1 MKNKKALLAIGFSAL
16 MITSLVI
23 NTKAGTLEWR
33 YENNKAYWYED
44 NIKQGTY
51 DDAKGVIGDGTVR
64 GREIYDPESDG
75 WYWLDACYDGA
86 KAVNKEVWMPY
97 VYQDEKNWNE
107 KEILANANASGL
119 MANQVKETIKNGE
132 GKWVRYD
139 ANGKMVKGWYTVDD
153 KEAEIYPE
161 QKGNTYYYD
170 AKTGLM
176 AKGKLT
182 IAGDEY
188 TFDTITGVLIEKK
201 EHTHL
206 EPETPESAEPTTPAP
221 TEPET
226 PAPTEPTTVPET
238 EPEPETTTE
247 AESTEE
253 LKSFFDAYKHIPS
266 LPYTWYGTFFNDK
279 NHDVEFFYTMDNK
292 ADLDDFIA
300 NHYIQEGWTK
310 QWFDDCL
317 GEYKEG
323 KVYYAGF
330 IIYETQR

>member
-170 AKTGLM
+170 PKTGLM
-176 AKGKLT
+176 AKGEVT
-182 IAGDEY
+182 IDGQVYRFDEM
-188 TFDTITGVLIEKK
+188 TGALIK
-201 EHTHL
+201 
-206 EPETPESAEPTTPAP
+206 
-221 TEPET
+221 
-226 PAPTEPTTVPET
+226 
-238 EPEPETTTE
+238 
-247 AESTEE
+247 
-253 LKSFFDAYKHIPS
+253 
-266 LPYTWYGTFFNDK
+266 
-279 NHDVEFFYTMDNK
+279 
-292 ADLDDFIA
+292 
-300 NHYIQEGWTK
+300 
-310 QWFDDCL
+310 
-317 GEYKEG
+317 
-323 KVYYAGF
+323 
-330 IIYETQR
+330 